1 MLANCPRL
9 GVISRLFARTH
20 EKRMQLDFAELIR
33 ERRKDLGLTQ
43 AEAAALAGVS
53 PRFVFDVENGK
64 PSVALDRLNLLLR
77 ALGLEIRI
85 EVVGI
90 DR

>member
-1 MLANCPRL
+1 M
-9 GVISRLFARTH
+9 
-20 EKRMQLDFAELIR
+20 DFAELIR

-43 AEAAALAGVS
+43 AEAAVLAGVS

-64 PSVALDRLNLLLR
+64 PSVALDRLNLLLT

>member
-1 MLANCPRL
+1 M
-9 GVISRLFARTH
+9 
-20 EKRMQLDFAELIR
+20 DFAELIR

-43 AEAAALAGVS
+43 AEVAVLAGVS

-64 PSVALDRLNLLLR
+64 PSVALDRLNLLLT